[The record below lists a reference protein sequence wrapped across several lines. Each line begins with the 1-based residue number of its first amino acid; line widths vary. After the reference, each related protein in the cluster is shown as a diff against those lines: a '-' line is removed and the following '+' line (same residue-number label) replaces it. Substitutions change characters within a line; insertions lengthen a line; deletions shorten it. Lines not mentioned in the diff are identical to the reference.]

1 MSGCT
6 AHYHGGGGGTGVGGG
21 GVIHVGGGGGHH
33 GGVILSGGGGGG
45 GVHHGAGVAYGGG
58 GGSISVETVKESLT
72 DRLTGKITS
81 FFDRLTESFD
91 SVKRTLTDRLPTRQ
105 ASHVTSELYEVAVY
119 RWADWEIGI
128 RAFSIQVHIHLNHLK
143 TVLTS

>member
-6 AHYHGGGGGTGVGGG
+6 AHYHGGGAGIGGIGGGGG

-33 GGVILSGGGGGG
+33 GGVIVNGGGGG
-45 GVHHGAGVAYGGG
+45 GVHHGAGVVYGGG

-91 SVKRTLTDRLPTRQ
+91 SVKQTLTNRLPTRQ
-105 ASHVTSELYEVAVY
+105 ASHVTSELYEVADY
-119 RWADWEIGI
+119 RWGDWNKGI
-128 RAFSIQVHIHLNHLK
+128 FHPTPKFNLII
-143 TVLTS
+143 